1 VRRSIVRVVAV
12 VAAFV
17 VVAAACGNAGD
28 DDNTAKPSG
37 ASDTTVAATGGTTVD
52 DNAPGHAPGVSATE
66 IKVGGLGSATGPL
79 APQYGPIEKG
89 VRAYLDMV
97 NDAGGVNGRKIT
109 WVGFRDDA
117 TNPSQ
122 NVSQSRALVE
132 QDKVFAIV
140 GVAAPIFPG
149 GEYLAQTGIPTFGW
163 NVNDEWELG
172 PNMFGEKGSFL
183 DILHPGPALPF
194 LAKKLGL
201 TKVAL
206 LAYGVPQSADCA
218 KGQASRFRDFGMD
231 VVLED
236 TNLPFGATDIS
247 ADIQK
252 MKAGGVQF
260 VTTCMDPSGNT
271 LVSRSLKR
279 AGMNDVVQYWPTGY
293 DQETLQQFGAEM
305 DGVWLGSFFVPFE
318 KASTSKGMTKYLAEM
333 KKRYPDVD
341 PRQEVVLAGW
351 IDADL
356 FVTGLKAAG
365 KNPTWEKVISSVNSI
380 TRYTANGIMR
390 PIDWTKEHSGS
401 GPYDCVAFVHV
412 ENGAFVPKFGTKDSP
427 YTCFAPNST
436 TLNTVPAPKLQ

>member
-1 VRRSIVRVVAV
+1 VRRGIRFVAV
-12 VAAFV
+12 VAALVFV
-17 VVAAACGNAGD
+17 AGACGNAD
-28 DDNTAKPSG
+28 DDDAKSSSATTAAP
-37 ASDTTVAATGGTTVD
+37 AGTSID
-52 DNAPGHAPGVSATE
+52 DNAPGTNQGVSATE

-79 APQYGPIEKG
+79 AAQYAPIEKG
-89 VRAYLDMV
+89 ARAYFDMI

-132 QDKVFAIV
+132 QDKVFAVV

-149 GEYLAQTGIPTFGW
+149 GEYLAQSGIPTFGW

-183 DILHPGPALPF
+183 DILNPGPALPF

-201 TKVAL
+201 TKVAI
-206 LAYGVPQSADCA
+206 LAYGVTQSADCA
-218 KGQASRFRDFGMD
+218 KGQAKRFREFGMD

-236 TNLPFGATDIS
+236 TSLPFGATDIS
-247 ADIQK
+247 ADIQR
-252 MKAGGVQF
+252 MKDGGVQF

-279 AGMNDVVQYWPTGY
+279 AGMNDVVQYWPNGY
-293 DQETLQQFGAEM
+293 DQETLDTFATEM
-305 DGVWLGSFFVPFE
+305 DGVYLGSFFIPFE
-318 KASTSKGMTKYLAEM
+318 KASTSKGLTKYLAEM

-341 PRQEVVLAGW
+341 ARQEVVLAGW
-351 IDADL
+351 INADL

-365 KNPTWEKVISSVNSI
+365 KNPTWEKVIAALNKM
-380 TRYTANGIMR
+380 TDYTANGIMR
-390 PIDWTKEHSGS
+390 PIDWTTMHTGD
-401 GPYDCVAFVHV
+401 GPNDCVAFVHV
-412 ENGAFVPKFGTKDSP
+412 ENGKFVPKFGNATSP
-427 YTCFAPNST
+427 YTCFAPRST
-436 TLNTVPAPKLQ
+436 TLDTVPAPKL

>member
-1 VRRSIVRVVAV
+1 MRRSYRVRVVRAVAV
-12 VAAFV
+12 VAALVIV
-17 VVAAACGNAGD
+17 VAACGNAD
-28 DDNTAKPSG
+28 DDDGSAKP
-37 ASDTTVAATGGTTVD
+37 ASSATTSAGPAVDT
-52 DNAPGHAPGVSATE
+52 APGHSQGVSATE

-79 APQYGPIEKG
+79 AAQYAPIEKG

-97 NDAGGVNGRKIT
+97 NEAGGVNGRKIT

-183 DILHPGPALPF
+183 DILDPGPALPF

-206 LAYGVPQSADCA
+206 LAYGVTQSADCA
-218 KGQASRFRDFGMD
+218 KGQAKRFREFGMD

-236 TNLPFGATDIS
+236 TSLPFGATDIS

-252 MKAGGVQF
+252 MKDAGVQF

-279 AGMNDVVQYWPTGY
+279 AGMNDVVQYWPNGY
-293 DQETLQQFGAEM
+293 DQETLNQFGAEM
-305 DGVWLGSFFVPFE
+305 DGVYLSSFFVPFE
-318 KASTSKGMTKYLAEM
+318 LASTSKGMTKYLAEM

-351 IDADL
+351 IDADE
-356 FVTGLKAAG
+356 FVTGLRAAG
-365 KNPTWEKVISSVNSI
+365 KNPTWENVIASVNKI

-390 PIDWTKEHSGS
+390 PIDWTKEHNSS
-401 GPYDCVAFVHV
+401 GPYDCTAFVHV
-412 ENGAFVPKFGTKDSP
+412 ENGKFVPAFGNKASP
-427 YTCFAPNST
+427 YTCFAPHST
-436 TLNTVPAPKLQ
+436 TLNTVPAPKL